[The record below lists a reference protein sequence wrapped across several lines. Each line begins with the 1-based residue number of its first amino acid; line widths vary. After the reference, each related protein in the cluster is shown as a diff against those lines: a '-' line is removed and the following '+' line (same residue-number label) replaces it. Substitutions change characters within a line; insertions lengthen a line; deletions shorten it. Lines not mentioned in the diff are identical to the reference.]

1 MGFALE
7 RFAESVDPDFQC
19 RLCGQVLEEPLCTP
33 CGHVFCARCLL
44 PWAARRRRCP
54 LQCGPLAPGELYRV
68 LPLRSLVQKLRIQ
81 CDYRPRGC
89 GRSVQLSEL
98 AAHVE
103 RCDFGPAR
111 RRHPGS
117 VSRPNGLG
125 SGDRSLRGGCSSA
138 PGIRRGGG
146 GGACGGS
153 PGVRGGSWR
162 GPRPRVWRRREKAL
176 LAQLWELQGEVRLTA
191 RRYQEK
197 LTQYMAHVRN
207 FVRDLGGGHDA
218 EGEHKPLTIVLE
230 RENDTLGFNIIGG
243 RPNQNNQEETP
254 MEGIYVSKI
263 LKNGPADRADGLE
276 IHDKIIEHPSL
287 GKNIVKFTYTNRYLN
302 DKSLP
307 YSGYLN
313 LTQSILSEFHSN
325 QLNKGKTGVFKG
337 KMVFP
342 LTSKGDE
349 ARRTHESGP
358 EFPIE
363 ALLLNIEE
371 HFPYDPGE
379 SG

>member
-54 LQCGPLAPGELYRV
+54 LQCRPLAPGELYRV

-103 RCDFGPAR
+103 RCDFGPAS
-111 RRHPGS
+111 RRHLGS
-117 VSRPNGLG
+117 VSRPDGPG
-125 SGDRSLRGGCSSA
+125 SGDRSVRGGCRSA

-146 GGACGGS
+146 GGSRGGS
-153 PGVRGGSWR
+153 PGVCGRSWR
-162 GPRPRVWRRREKAL
+162 GPGPRVWRRREKAL
-176 LAQLWELQGEVRLTA
+176 LAQLWELQGEVRLIA

-218 EGEHKPLTIVLE
+218 VRLRDGVPGNDPSGWKGEQCFLAL
-230 RENDTLGFNIIGG
+230 
-243 RPNQNNQEETP
+243 
-254 MEGIYVSKI
+254 KI
-263 LKNGPADRADGLE
+263 LLQGDILPHAVGN
-276 IHDKIIEHPSL
+276 IHRSDHP
-287 GKNIVKFTYTNRYLN
+287 
-302 DKSLP
+302 
-307 YSGYLN
+307 
-313 LTQSILSEFHSN
+313 
-325 QLNKGKTGVFKG
+325 
-337 KMVFP
+337 
-342 LTSKGDE
+342 
-349 ARRTHESGP
+349 
-358 EFPIE
+358 
-363 ALLLNIEE
+363 LLLPVLCFSIAVNEDSP
-371 HFPYDPGE
+371 FPFYWDWKK
-379 SG
+379 